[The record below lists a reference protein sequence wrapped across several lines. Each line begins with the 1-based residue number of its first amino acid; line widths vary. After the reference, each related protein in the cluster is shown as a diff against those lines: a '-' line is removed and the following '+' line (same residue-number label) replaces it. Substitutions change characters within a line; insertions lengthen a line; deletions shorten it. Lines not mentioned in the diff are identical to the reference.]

1 MLCTAPEVWS
11 KGKFLPDAHTVSISD
26 LYFIAHFCCLL
37 QSVVGNAIL
46 FDSHG
51 LTLGQGSRI
60 EASVIIKAVGFEVN
74 GGNERISGRSCVHGG
89 HIVDRGLW
97 TLFEAHPDGNFSSS
111 AFGSYMD
118 SVPFTVRLM
127 LRYWHRQDVYSR
139 QLSRLFAAPDFMPA
153 RINHITSSQ
162 AGTGMAPWMEGDSQ
176 LLVFMREHVNEVA
189 AFSSDMWSPSQF
201 IEHNRHGWDSLH
213 EQVRE
218 LNGARFDEQMRYPME
233 DAMDVVRLIPVRLI
247 SLPVHLISLPVRLI
261 SLPAW
266 LISLSVRL
274 ISLPLRLIRFDARSP
289 ACLRR
294 ATRLL
299 WRVRF
304 PTRGALFLKRASPHE
319 ATVTW
324 RQQ

>member
-1 MLCTAPEVWS
+1 MGVVPA
-11 KGKFLPDAHTVSISD
+11 FLPAVQAFEHTSLVLTTGTRLEAH
-26 LYFIAHFCCLL
+26 
-37 QSVVGNAIL
+37 VV
-46 FDSHG
+46 
-51 LTLGQGSRI
+51 
-60 EASVIIKAVGFEVN
+60 IKAVGFEVN
-74 GGNERISGRSCVHGG
+74 GGNERIIGRSCVHGG

-139 QLSRLFAAPDFMPA
+139 QLSRLFAAPDCMPA

-162 AGTGMAPWMEGDSQ
+162 AGKGMVPWMEGDAQ

-247 SLPVHLISLPVRLI
+247 SLPVHLISLP
-261 SLPAW
+261 AW

-274 ISLPLRLIRFDARSP
+274 ISFPMRLISLP
-289 ACLRR
+289 V
-294 ATRLL
+294 RLL
-299 WRVRF
+299 EQ
-304 PTRGALFLKRASPHE
+304 PSRAFSC
-319 ATVTW
+319 A
-324 RQQ
+324 